1 MLIPKTQR
9 RPAAGR
15 RRIVPLIATLCTPKA
30 DAAARPLHA
39 SAAARP
45 IRGPPPDPHEMADRA
60 RAGVDNRDR
69 KDCIPRVNSNQFKR
83 WLAKR
88 GCTFEEGKGGHLRVR
103 RGDRFA
109 TLPMHGSRKKIR
121 KGGACY
127 KEATRPDGEIDDG
140 VLHLR
145 AGVDTVLVTVLV
157 TVPDIP
163 EAITFGETEAEVRS
177 RAVDAIETAIG
188 GLIKHGR
195 DVPLPSPAAGRP
207 TVTLPATIAAK
218 VALYRAL
225 RASGTTK
232 AELGRRLGWHRP
244 QVRRLLDVDHSTRI
258 DHLERALAL
267 LGKRLDVRV
276 RDAA

>member
-1 MLIPKTQR
+1 MESFTY
-9 RPAAGR
+9 
-15 RRIVPLIATLCTPKA
+15 PLALTP
-30 DAAARPLHA
+30 
-39 SAAARP
+39 
-45 IRGPPPDPHEMADRA
+45 
-60 RAGVDNRDR
+60 
-69 KDCIPRVNSNQFKR
+69 
-83 WLAKR
+83 
-88 GCTFEEGKGGHLRVR
+88 
-103 RGDRFA
+103 
-109 TLPMHGSRKKIR
+109 
-121 KGGACY
+121 
-127 KEATRPDGEIDDG
+127 DD
-140 VLHLR
+140 
-145 AGVDTVLVTVLV
+145 DTVLV

-163 EAITFGETEAEVRS
+163 EAITFGENEAEARS

-188 GLIKHGR
+188 GLIKDGR

-225 RASGTTK
+225 RSSGTTK

-244 QVRRLLDVDHSTRI
+244 QVHRLLDIDHSTRI